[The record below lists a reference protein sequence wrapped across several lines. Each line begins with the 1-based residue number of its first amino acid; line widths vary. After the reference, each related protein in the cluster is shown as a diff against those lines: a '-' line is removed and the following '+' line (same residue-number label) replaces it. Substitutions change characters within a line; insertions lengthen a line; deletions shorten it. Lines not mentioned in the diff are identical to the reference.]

1 MYQTKHLFRQNI
13 FDIFILFLTK
23 CITRTSGLKNT
34 FKLDSI
40 FLSLAQSIVSFYT
53 SHWSL
58 IVSSSSFYVV
68 MRVLLV
74 LLGILQ
80 IAYKAVEQL
89 PLVAKSIILP

>member
-1 MYQTKHLFRQNI
+1 MKP
-13 FDIFILFLTK
+13 
-23 CITRTSGLKNT
+23 T
-34 FKLDSI
+34 FKFDSI
-40 FLSLAQSIVSFYT
+40 FLSLEQSIVSFYT